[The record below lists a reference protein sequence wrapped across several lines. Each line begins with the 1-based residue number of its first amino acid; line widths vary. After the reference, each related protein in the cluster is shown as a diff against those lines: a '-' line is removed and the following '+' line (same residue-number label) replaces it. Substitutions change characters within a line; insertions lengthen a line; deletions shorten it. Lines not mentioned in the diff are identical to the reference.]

1 MAEHLTQPG
10 RPLVRY
16 RSLFMDSARWSGF
29 EFRPGDII
37 ISTPLK
43 AGTTWMQ
50 TICALL
56 ILRDPEPPPQDA
68 VSPWLDSMLR
78 PIDEVFALLTAQT
91 HRRFIKTHTPLDGLP
106 WDERVTYLCVGR
118 DPRDLAMSWDNHL
131 FNTDF
136 KAFFAARERAVG
148 TADLAELMKHE
159 RPPPLSARKRF
170 WNYMDGPYD
179 PANLDPNLAFSMH
192 HLATFWAV
200 RDRPNVI
207 LTHYD
212 ELKADL
218 AGQMRHLAATLRIE
232 VPENLWPDLVA
243 AATFDRMKARA
254 RSHAPEA
261 SHSLW
266 RDNSR
271 FFNRGTSGQWQK
283 LLREKGEERY
293 AHRVAQLADPDLIS
307 WVHGGRPLR

>member
-1 MAEHLTQPG
+1 MTDNLDQAD

-16 RSLFMDSARWSGF
+16 RSLFMDSARWTGF
-29 EFRPGDII
+29 EFRPGDIV

-56 ILRDPEPPPQDA
+56 ILQNPEPPPQDE
-68 VSPWLDSMLR
+68 VSPWLDSALR
-78 PIDEVFALLTAQT
+78 PIHEVFALLAAQP

-148 TADLAELMKHE
+148 TADLAELMTHDS
-159 RPPPLSARKRF
+159 RPPFSARKRF
-170 WNYMDGPYD
+170 WGYMEGPYD
-179 PANLDPNLAFSMH
+179 TDNLDPNLAFSVH
-192 HLATFWAV
+192 HLATFWAA
-200 RDRPNVI
+200 RERPNV
-207 LTHYD
+207 LLVHYD

-218 AGQMRHLAATLRIE
+218 AGQMRRIAAELGIE
-232 VPENLWPDLVA
+232 VPENLWPELVA
-243 AATFDRMKARA
+243 AATFNQMKARA
-254 RSHAPEA
+254 TSHAPEA

-266 RDNSR
+266 RDNSK
-271 FFNRGTSGQWQK
+271 FFNRGTSGQWRD
-283 LLREKGEERY
+283 LLKPKGEVRY
-293 AHRVAQLADPDLIS
+293 AARVAELAEPSLLV
-307 WVHGGRPLR
+307 WMHGNSPL